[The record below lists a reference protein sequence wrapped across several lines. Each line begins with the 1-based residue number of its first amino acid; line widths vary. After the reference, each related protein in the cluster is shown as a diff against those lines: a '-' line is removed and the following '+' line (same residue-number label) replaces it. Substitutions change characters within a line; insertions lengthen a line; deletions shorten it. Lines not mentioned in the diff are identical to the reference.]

1 MEAIRHAVPRIVP
14 PELVLVPRI
23 LDALPCPRDAD
34 EALRDREFIAAG
46 QAYSRR
52 IKVYN
57 AGRIAVRDK
66 AIEEMSVN
74 PKRRKTQLVK
84 LALLTAA
91 LCASGIAP
99 RASFAQIK
107 NAADAGAAADKQVD
121 AFVLGELHRQKIP
134 GLSIAVMRDGKII
147 KAKGYGLANV
157 ELNVPASPETIY
169 QSGSMG
175 KQFTATA
182 VMMLVEEGRLSL
194 DDRIKKYFP
203 DAPATWDN
211 ITVRNLLT
219 HTSGIKNYTTKAM
232 DYRKDYTE
240 DDLVK
245 MAESLPLDFPPGTDW
260 NYSNTGYVLLG
271 ILIHKVTGEFYGDFL
286 QQHIFKPLG
295 MNTTRIISERDIVP
309 NRAAGYDL
317 VKGEW
322 KNQEWVS
329 PSLNTTADGSL
340 YFTVLDLAKWDAAL
354 YTEKLLKRA
363 DLDQMWTIAK
373 LNDGK
378 PNKGN
383 YGFGWEIN
391 NMNGHRLIEHGGAW
405 QGFTTMI
412 CRYVDDKLTVVV
424 LTNLDS
430 SHSDPEVI
438 AHGVAGLYEPALAPP
453 PPAKAIP
460 DTEPQVTELLKNV
473 IAQIAAGKL
482 DLSSFTPEQQKDWTP
497 DFQKGAQDFFAGQGA
512 LEKLELLSHKDE
524 NGVRVY
530 RYRAK
535 FAYSP
540 NPMTLTLR
548 LAADGKIAG
557 LGIGD

>member
-1 MEAIRHAVPRIVP
+1 VTHSIYFKQY
-14 PELVLVPRI
+14 
-23 LDALPCPRDAD
+23 
-34 EALRDREFIAAG
+34 LRRAFLLAA
-46 QAYSRR
+46 ACCASS
-52 IKVYN
+52 
-57 AGRIAVRDK
+57 IAV
-66 AIEEMSVN
+66 
-74 PKRRKTQLVK
+74 
-84 LALLTAA
+84 LAV
-91 LCASGIAP
+91 
-99 RASFAQIK
+99 FAQAPQPGK
-107 NAADAGAAADKQVD
+107 SPSARSSSAPDKVD

-147 KAKGYGLANV
+147 KSKGYGLANI
-157 ELNVPASPETIY
+157 ELHVPATPQTIY
-169 QSGSMG
+169 ESGSMG
-175 KQFTATA
+175 KQFAATA
-182 VMMLVEEGRLSL
+182 VMMLVEEGKLSL
-194 DDRIKKYFP
+194 DDKIKKYFT
-203 DAPATWDN
+203 DAPATWDD
-211 ITVRNLLT
+211 ITVRNLLS

-286 QQHIFKPLG
+286 QQRIFRPLG
-295 MNTTRIISERDIVP
+295 MTTMRIISERDIVP

-391 NMNGHRLIEHGGAW
+391 KMNGHRLIEHGGAW

-412 CRYVDDKLTVVV
+412 CRYVDDHLSVVV

-430 SHSDPEVI
+430 AHSDPEII
-438 AHGVAGLYEPALAPP
+438 AHGVAGIYIPALAPP
-453 PPAKAIP
+453 PPPKAIP
-460 DTEPQVTELLKNV
+460 DTEPQVTALLKTV
-473 IAQIAAGKL
+473 LEQLAAGKL
-482 DLSSFTPEQQKDWTP
+482 DLSAFTAEGQKKFTPEFQKDVQG
-497 DFQKGAQDFFAGQGA
+497 FLESEGA
-512 LEKLELLSHKDE
+512 LEKLELLSRKEE
-524 NGVRVY
+524 NGARAC
-530 RYRAK
+530 RYRAQ
-535 FAYSP
+535 FAFSP
-540 NPMTLTLR
+540 NPMTLALR
-548 LAADGKIAG
+548 LAADGKIAV
-557 LGIGD
+557 LGIGGGD